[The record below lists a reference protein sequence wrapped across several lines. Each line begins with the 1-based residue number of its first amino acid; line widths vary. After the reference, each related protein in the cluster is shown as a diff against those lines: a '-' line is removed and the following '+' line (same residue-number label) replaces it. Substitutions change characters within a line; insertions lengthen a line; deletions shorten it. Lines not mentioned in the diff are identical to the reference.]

1 MAGQVLEQ
9 RQIIAAGSA
18 RRQDEVIEVRF
29 VVGIAGR
36 ENLHLDIPA
45 LLGEIDSAGWLIR

>member
-9 RQIIAAGSA
+9 RQIIAAAA

-29 VVGIAGR
+29 VVGITGR